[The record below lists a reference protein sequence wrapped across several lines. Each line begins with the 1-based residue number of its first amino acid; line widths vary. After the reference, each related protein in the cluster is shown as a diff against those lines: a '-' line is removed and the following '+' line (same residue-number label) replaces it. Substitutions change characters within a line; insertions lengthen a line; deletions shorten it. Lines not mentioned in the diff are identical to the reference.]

1 MSNYDLSK
9 ILPHN
14 PPMILID
21 DILNYDLTQKTLTAI
36 VKITEDKLFFDKSKN
51 GISSLVGIEFMA
63 QTIGCYAYFRNNCKP
78 PKLGFLLGSRHF
90 NNALDVFKN
99 GENYKIKVNEIFTD
113 NQIVVFDCIMY
124 DMHGEEIASATINVY
139 QTDNVQEFLNKNE

>member
-36 VKITEDKLFFDKSKN
+36 VKIT
-51 GISSLVGIEFMA
+51 GIIANLQNSVFCLA
-63 QTIGCYAYFRNNCKP
+63 QD
-78 PKLGFLLGSRHF
+78 FL
-90 NNALDVFKN
+90 
-99 GENYKIKVNEIFTD
+99 
-113 NQIVVFDCIMY
+113 IMHL
-124 DMHGEEIASATINVY
+124 M
-139 QTDNVQEFLNKNE
+139 FLKTEKTTK

>member
-36 VKITEDKLFFDKSKN
+36 VKITEDKLFFDKSQN
-51 GISSLVGIEFMA
+51 GIS
-63 QTIGCYAYFRNNCKP
+63 
-78 PKLGFLLGSRHF
+78 
-90 NNALDVFKN
+90 
-99 GENYKIKVNEIFTD
+99 
-113 NQIVVFDCIMY
+113 
-124 DMHGEEIASATINVY
+124 
-139 QTDNVQEFLNKNE
+139 

>member
-36 VKITEDKLFFDKSKN
+36 VKITEDKLFLINQK
-51 GISSLVGIEFMA
+51 
-63 QTIGCYAYFRNNCKP
+63 RNFFTCRNRIY
-78 PKLGFLLGSRHF
+78 GTNNWLLCLF
-90 NNALDVFKN
+90 
-99 GENYKIKVNEIFTD
+99 
-113 NQIVVFDCIMY
+113 
-124 DMHGEEIASATINVY
+124 
-139 QTDNVQEFLNKNE
+139 

>member
-51 GISSLVGIEFMA
+51 GISSLVGIELWHKQLVVMPILEIIANLQNSVFCLV
-63 QTIGCYAYFRNNCKP
+63 QD
-78 PKLGFLLGSRHF
+78 FL
-90 NNALDVFKN
+90 
-99 GENYKIKVNEIFTD
+99 
-113 NQIVVFDCIMY
+113 IMHL
-124 DMHGEEIASATINVY
+124 M
-139 QTDNVQEFLNKNE
+139 FLKTEKTTK